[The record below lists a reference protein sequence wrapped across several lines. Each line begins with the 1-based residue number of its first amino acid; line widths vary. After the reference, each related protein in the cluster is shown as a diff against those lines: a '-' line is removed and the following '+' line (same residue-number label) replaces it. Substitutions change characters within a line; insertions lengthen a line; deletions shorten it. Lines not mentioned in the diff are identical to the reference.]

1 MTMLSEAKAVADAEA
16 GTVLA
21 TVEIGAAPE
30 RVFEAL
36 VRSEDVLRWWG
47 EPANKMSLWQ
57 ADVRVGGK
65 WRAEGKMKDGNPF
78 VMEGEYTEV
87 EAPHRLVLT
96 WRSDWDA
103 PHETRVTYM
112 LEAIEGGT
120 LLTLR
125 HEGFAGRVAACRIHT
140 SGWSRV
146 LTWLEAGLR
155 PIAAPRHYFLF
166 RLLPP
171 RPTFMQDITKEEFEV
186 MQLHSVYWRG
196 QLAAG
201 KVVVFGP
208 VADPAGGWG
217 MGILNLEDPTEV
229 DGLLAN
235 DPVSLSERGFRYEVL
250 PMVRA
255 VHA

>member
-1 MTMLSEAKAVADAEA
+1 MLKHAEAIADAEA

-21 TVEIGAAPE
+21 TVEIGATPE

-36 VRSEDVLRWWG
+36 TRAEDVLRWWG
-47 EPANKMSLWQ
+47 EPPNKMSVWE

-65 WRAEGKMKDGNPF
+65 WRAEGTMKDGKPY
-78 VMEGEYTEV
+78 VAEGEYTEV
-87 EAPHRLVLT
+87 EAPHRLALT
-96 WRSDWDA
+96 WRPDWDA

-120 LLTLR
+120 RLTLR
-125 HEGFAGRVAACRIHT
+125 HQGFAGRVAACRNHT
-140 SGWSRV
+140 SGWARV
-146 LTWLEAGLR
+146 LGWLEADLR
-155 PIAAPRHYFLF
+155 PVAPPRHYFLF

-171 RPTFMQDITKEEFEV
+171 RPNFMHDITPEEFQI

-201 KVVVFGP
+201 KIVAFGP
-208 VADPAGGWG
+208 VNDPKGSWG
-217 MGILNLEDPTEV
+217 VGILKLEDPAEV

-235 DPVSLSERGFRYEVL
+235 DPVALSGRGFSFEVL
-250 PMVRA
+250 PMPRA
-255 VHA
+255 VHV